1 MKSYSGMNKDAF
13 WYIIWRN
20 ELACIRLALKL
31 ICSDLC
37 IDVHAQSMITHGYG
51 LFTEKDPYQG
61 WMHGHGP
68 LTNKDA
74 Y

>member
-1 MKSYSGMNKDAF
+1 MVYLLKR
-13 WYIIWRN
+13 IH
-20 ELACIRLALKL
+20 IRDGLM
-31 ICSDLC
+31 
-37 IDVHAQSMITHGYG
+37 DVDPESMIMHGYG

-68 LTNKDA
+68 FHDKDA